1 MARTAAT
8 GPTDRQRQV
17 LTWMERYVARQGVP
31 PTVREIAGHFDLNVA
46 TVYEMLQALETK
58 GLLTRAK
65 RGSRALAPVV
75 AEPPQACACVDVPLV
90 GVIAAGQPIEAI
102 EQRGERCTVRK
113 DLLHGRRGYALRVK
127 GDSMIEAGILDGDTV
142 IIREQSDARDGDIVV
157 ALLGDV
163 ATLKTLRRDRQGI
176 QLVPANRRLKPIRV
190 ATGDFRVQGVVVGV
204 ERILSPST

>member
-17 LTWMERYVARQGVP
+17 LTWMEQYVAQQAVP
-31 PTVREIAGHFDLNVA
+31 PTVREIAGHFGLNVS
-46 TVYEMLQALETK
+46 TVHEMLQVLETK

-65 RGSRALAPVV
+65 RGSRALMPVSFGTTQGSSLV
-75 AEPPQACACVDVPLV
+75 EVPLV

-102 EQRGERCTVRK
+102 EQPGEHYVVRRSLLRGQ
-113 DLLHGRRGYALRVK
+113 RGYALRVK

-142 IIREQSDARDGDIVV
+142 LIREQSEAQDGDIVV

-163 ATLKTLRRDRQGI
+163 ETLKILRRDEQGI
-176 QLVPANRRLKPIRV
+176 LLVPAYRRLKPIRV
-190 ATGDFRVQGVVVGV
+190 TTGEFRVQGVVVGV
-204 ERILSPST
+204 ERILSPAT